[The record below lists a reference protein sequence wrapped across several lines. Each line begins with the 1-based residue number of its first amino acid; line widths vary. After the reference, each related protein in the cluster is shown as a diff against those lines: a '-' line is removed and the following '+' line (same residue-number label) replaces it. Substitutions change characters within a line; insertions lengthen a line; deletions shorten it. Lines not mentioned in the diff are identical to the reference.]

1 MQRSCTKTIREPES
15 YRRFKKMIC
24 EVRNND
30 KEVVLK
36 KAEFSDVIAVIQIW
50 LHKDK
55 ELCFSNPKSLEAWH
69 ED

>member
-1 MQRSCTKTIREPES
+1 
-15 YRRFKKMIC
+15 MIC
-24 EVRNND
+24 EVRNYD

-36 KAEFSDVIAVIQIW
+36 NAKFSDVIAVIQIW

-55 ELCFSNPKSLEAWH
+55 ELCFLNPERLEAWH

>member
-1 MQRSCTKTIREPES
+1 
-15 YRRFKKMIC
+15 MIC

-50 LHKDK
+50 LFKDK
-55 ELCFSNPKSLEAWH
+55 ELCFSNPASMEARH
-69 ED
+69 EDTLPVQ